1 MISSPTVR
9 LPHVAPSVH
18 AHAPASMNRP
28 PRSATSVHVAPRSAP
43 RRSVCHVAAA
53 DPLADPLADSLGEF
67 LGDFL
72 GSSSAMICARRVESA
87 AEAISCA
94 QPSSSEYLR
103 EGKA

>member
-9 LPHVAPSVH
+9 PPHVAPPVH

-53 DPLADPLADSLGEF
+53 DPLGDSLGEF